1 MNSSVEGEN
10 VTAAQRG
17 GAVSLSSILNEHI
30 LIRYIEQEA
39 YSIQWEYEW
48 VCTVWACMSLIHS
61 LSHDQQRRVA
71 KGQEMSELWRWRN
84 IKEKIIY
91 EKKLHKLKKKSMNM
105 NSSIK
110 EPAKARDHEC
120 KQPEMFLLTSKSQ
133 TLICWDVESGQ
144 CSCSVKEWTTMER
157 FWLLVKW
164 EKKAVIGHISYR
176 VKSVIPWVKMKKI
189 KEQITH
195 RYSEFSMLLRFGW

>member
-1 MNSSVEGEN
+1 M
-10 VTAAQRG
+10 
-17 GAVSLSSILNEHI
+17 
-30 LIRYIEQEA
+30 IRYIEQEA

-133 TLICWDVESGQ
+133 ALICWDVESGQ

-164 EKKAVIGHISYR
+164 EKKQWLGTLVTEWR
-176 VKSVIPWVKMKKI
+176 VWFHELRWKKL
-189 KEQITH
+189 KNK
-195 RYSEFSMLLRFGW
+195 